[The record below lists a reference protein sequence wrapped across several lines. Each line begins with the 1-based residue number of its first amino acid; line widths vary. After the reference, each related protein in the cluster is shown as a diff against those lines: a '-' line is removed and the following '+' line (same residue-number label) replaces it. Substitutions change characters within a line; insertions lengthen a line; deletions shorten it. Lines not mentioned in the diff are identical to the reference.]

1 MIRRARREDIP
12 LLMELWQAS
21 FGDCREYI
29 SFFFKNRFSPE
40 GTFLC
45 EEAGRPVS
53 MLFLLDAA
61 VQCRGEQY
69 AARYLYAACTAKA
82 QRGRGLMRSLID
94 FAALAAAEEG
104 ADCIAL
110 VPASPG
116 LFHYYAA
123 CGFHHA
129 FDCETTHLS
138 RGEAEK
144 IAAGAERFVRTLTAA
159 EMAEIRSNV
168 LHGRDHL
175 IWDAA
180 AVQYALNEHL
190 TTGGGALCI
199 QTMEGE
205 KGYCLYQQQEECC
218 FAQEFLASGRAVLPL
233 LSALVETSGARRF
246 TLRLPTGLFPAPG
259 QTENAAFGMLR
270 PLSPRAEP
278 LPLMLKDAYLGLSL
292 G

>member
-1 MIRRARREDIP
+1 MIRRARRADIP
-12 LLMELWQAS
+12 LLMELWQAC
-21 FGDCREYI
+21 FGDRREYV
-29 SFFFKNRFSPE
+29 SFFFENRFSPE

-61 VQCRGEQY
+61 VQCEGEQY
-69 AARYLYAACTAKA
+69 TARYLYAACTAKA
-82 QRGRGLMRSLID
+82 QRGRGLMRGLID

-129 FDCETTHLS
+129 FHCETAHFS
-138 RGEAEK
+138 RREAEM
-144 IAAGAERFVRTLTAA
+144 IAAGALGSIHALTAA
-159 EMAEIRSNV
+159 EMAEIRGCA

-175 IWDAA
+175 VWDAA
-180 AVQYALNEHL
+180 AVQYALHEHL
-190 TTGGGALCI
+190 STGGGALCI
-199 QTMEGE
+199 QTAEGE

-218 FAQEFLASGRAVLPL
+218 FAQEFLAPTRAVLPL
-233 LSALVETSGARRF
+233 LSALVEASGAQRF
-246 TLRLPTGLFPAPG
+246 ALRLPTGLFPAPG
-259 QTENAAFGMLR
+259 QMEKAAFGMLR
-270 PLSPRAEP
+270 PLSPRAEQ
-278 LPLMLKDAYLGLSL
+278 LPLRLKDAYLGLSL